1 VNNREAD
8 NFKHP
13 PACNCDRCT
22 KARLEHLGYLS
33 YCSKHK
39 RYYKPDIGCQLCWL
53 EKQSQNPARNL
64 TRCPTC
70 EQKSLFQVNKNQ
82 FECLNYKCPDYR
94 QLKIVPPIAEK
105 ETETQKPEVI
115 IPITHSTVSNTDELE
130 RNTAKTTK
138 QNIENIPNNSK
149 INEKTH
155 EENLSEITPVTFQ
168 DNPVSGKGLNGTDKQ
183 DIQAIQPIAK
193 EQ

>member
-1 VNNREAD
+1 LNA
-8 NFKHP
+8 
-13 PACNCDRCT
+13 
-22 KARLEHLGYLS
+22 
-33 YCSKHK
+33 
-39 RYYKPDIGCQLCWL
+39 
-53 EKQSQNPARNL
+53 L
-64 TRCPTC
+64 TI
-70 EQKSLFQVNKNQ
+70 SA
-82 FECLNYKCPDYR
+82 PDYR

-155 EENLSEITPVTFQ
+155 EENLKRNYPGYISR
-168 DNPVSGKGLNGTDKQ
+168 
-183 DIQAIQPIAK
+183 
-193 EQ
+193 